1 MEHFFAR
8 IFSDEEALVASK
20 RPFGKEKD
28 LGWSA
33 GVIISSNQCTLFVYQ
48 EECICSFSVSFI
60 HERNVC
66 TCVSVAFMPLRKSG
80 DCTLSLV
87 SGDSGYMYSARL
99 SLSSK

>member
-1 MEHFFAR
+1 MEHFFAC

-48 EECICSFSVSFI
+48 EE
-60 HERNVC
+60 
-66 TCVSVAFMPLRKSG
+66 SG
-80 DCTLSLV
+80 FHLLGGAGGKLPPQTV
-87 SGDSGYMYSARL
+87 
-99 SLSSK
+99 